1 MPISFFPIMSFSDKL
16 FLFQYLFFKVFSL
29 ALSIETNPSVLILL
43 NFHYLYGKQ
52 LPTVVLKGCP
62 YVEVSLYSLQMS
74 SGFGGRAGYDV
85 NTSQVFLR
93 VYWQLSPW

>member
-1 MPISFFPIMSFSDKL
+1 MSLSDKW
-16 FLFQYLFFKVFSL
+16 FLFHYLFFKVFPL
-29 ALSIETNPSVLILL
+29 ALSIETNPSVFILL

-52 LPTVVLKGCP
+52 LPLVVLKGCP
-62 YVEVSLYSLQMS
+62 YVGVSLYSLQMS
-74 SGFGGRAGYDV
+74 SGFGGRPGYDI

>member
-1 MPISFFPIMSFSDKL
+1 MSLSDKL
-16 FLFQYLFFKVFSL
+16 FLFHYLFFKVFPL
-29 ALSIETNPSVLILL
+29 ALSTETNPSVFILL

-52 LPTVVLKGCP
+52 LPLMVLKGCP

-74 SGFGGRAGYDV
+74 SGFGGRPGYDV

-93 VYWQLSPW
+93 VYQQLSPW